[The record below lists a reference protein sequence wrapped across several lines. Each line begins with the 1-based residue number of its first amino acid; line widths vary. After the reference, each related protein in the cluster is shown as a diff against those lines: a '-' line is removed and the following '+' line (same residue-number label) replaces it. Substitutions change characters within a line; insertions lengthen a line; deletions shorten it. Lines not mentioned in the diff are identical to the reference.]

1 MTIQVELNNLTNL
14 IGLPPSLMEDT
25 ALFARIR
32 AEHQRVSQGIL
43 EPRTYKGKKVKVAKE
58 PKEPKEKR
66 ITLKAKAS
74 TATEIEALLG
84 VSLEELLAKEKEE

>member
-1 MTIQVELNNLTNL
+1 
-14 IGLPPSLMEDT
+14 MEDA

-32 AEHQRVSQGIL
+32 VEHQRVSQGIL

-58 PKEPKEKR
+58 AKEPKEKR

-74 TATEIEALLG
+74 MATEIAAMLG
-84 VSLEELLAKEKEE
+84 VSLEELLAKEKGE